1 VKIPKTIQNLL
12 WWLGVLVLRVASP
25 IANIV
30 RSLWQSRVGRS
41 ITGVIDQWRGAM
53 TRNERVMLDSLREGR
68 EPECLFRTKSR
79 VDVGQWW
86 NPWWGGAPLWL
97 AVVGD
102 RLMVVAHGK
111 KPHLEQFAL
120 VNLGASQYN
129 AVMSELVLA
138 GDENDALRTLKIP
151 PLEGR
156 QLLDRVRQEQALK

>member
-1 VKIPKTIQNLL
+1 MPKTIQNVL
-12 WWLGVLVLRVASP
+12 WWLGVLVLRAASP
-25 IANIV
+25 LANV
-30 RSLWQSRVGRS
+30 MRWVGRG
-41 ITGVIDQWRGAM
+41 IAGVITRRCGAM
-53 TRNERVMLDSLREGR
+53 TRNERVMLDRFREDL

-79 VDVGQWW
+79 MDVGQWC

-102 RLMVVAHGK
+102 RLMVFAYGK

-120 VNLGASQYN
+120 ANLGASQYN

-138 GDENDALRTLKIP
+138 SNENAELRTLRMP

-156 QLLDRVRQEQALK
+156 QVLDRVRQEEASE